1 MKRELLKEIAVKLS
15 PSGRAI
21 DREGFLSAVL
31 AVSVG
36 SITGDPDSATLT
48 VTLTH
53 ADAADGDFV
62 PVPDAMIDPER
73 RSWEGGIQKIV
84 VSDQEE
90 LCLGMDLLGCKRFIK
105 VSHAITFTGGTT
117 PKADAAAYALVLG
130 DPVSSP
136 V

>member
-36 SITGDPDSATLT
+36 SITGDPDSATLA

-53 ADAADGDFV
+53 ADTSDGDFT
-62 PVPDAMIDPER
+62 PVPDTM
-73 RSWEGGIQKIV
+73 
-84 VSDQEE
+84 
-90 LCLGMDLLGCKRFIK
+90 MGCKRFIK
-105 VSHAITFTGGTT
+105 VTPAITFTGGTT
-117 PKADAAAYALVLG
+117 PKADTAAYALILG

>member
-1 MKRELLKEIAVKLS
+1 MKRELLKNIAVKLS
-15 PSGRAI
+15 PSGKAI

-48 VTLTH
+48 VELTH
-53 ADAADGDFV
+53 ADTADGDFA
-62 PVPDAMIDPER
+62 PVPDKMIDPER
-73 RSWEGGIQKIV
+73 MVWEGGIRKIM

-90 LCLGMDLLGCKRFIK
+90 LCLSVDLLGCKRFIK
-105 VSHAITFTGGTT
+105 VTPAITFMGGTT
-117 PKADAAAYALVLG
+117 PKADTAAYALILG